1 MYHLVPLG
9 ITCRSID
16 AVFHALI
23 ESEWALCQRGLEASG
38 EGGDREASGDEMQ
51 GTLGLEQS
59 ALKGGGH
66 PG

>member
-23 ESEWALCQRGLEASG
+23 ESEWALCQRGLEAPEEGGELSSSG
-38 EGGDREASGDEMQ
+38 EGGAEA
-51 GTLGLEQS
+51 T
-59 ALKGGGH
+59 
-66 PG
+66 